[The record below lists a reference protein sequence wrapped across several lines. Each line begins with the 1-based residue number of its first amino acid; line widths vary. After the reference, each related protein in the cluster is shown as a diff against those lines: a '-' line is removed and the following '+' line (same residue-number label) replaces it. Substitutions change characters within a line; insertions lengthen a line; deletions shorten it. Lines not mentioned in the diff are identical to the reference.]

1 VPNLDSLERI
11 LNNKLTYGIS
21 FAALGVL
28 IAINLIGTNA
38 LATQGFAVNDLE
50 IKTLELESENEQ
62 LKVKIEE
69 IANLKETSAL
79 AKTRGFLKA
88 RDIVFMPTP
97 PTTAL
102 R

>member
-1 VPNLDSLERI
+1 M
-11 LNNKLTYGIS
+11 
-21 FAALGVL
+21 
-28 IAINLIGTNA
+28 
-38 LATQGFAVNDLE
+38 
-50 IKTLELESENEQ
+50 KTLELEDENKQ

-69 IANLKETSAL
+69 VANLKDMSQL
-79 AKTRGFLKA
+79 AQKKGFFKA

>member
-1 VPNLDSLERI
+1 MPNLDLLEKI
-11 LNNKLTYGIS
+11 LNHNLTYGIS
-21 FAALGVL
+21 LCLLGTLVVM
-28 IAINLIGTNA
+28 NLLGTNT
-38 LATQGFAVNDLE
+38 LATQGFAVNELE
-50 IKTLELESENEQ
+50 IKTMALESENKQ

-69 IANLKETSAL
+69 VSNLQKMSAL
-79 AKTRGFLKA
+79 AKNTGFVRA

>member
-1 VPNLDSLERI
+1 MPNLDSLEKLFNHR
-11 LNNKLTYGIS
+11 LTYGIS
-21 FAALGVL
+21 LAVLGVFVAL
-28 IAINLIGTNA
+28 NLIGTNA

-50 IKTLELESENEQ
+50 MKTLELEDENKQ

-69 IANLKETSAL
+69 VANLKDMSQL
-79 AKTRGFLKA
+79 AQKKGFFKA